1 MKTVAAFVLGW
12 LCASCIFL
20 AATVAEQLLE
30 GREPAE
36 IELHPI
42 VPIVVAVY
50 VALAAGPAYAS
61 VDWFARRDGPARTSW
76 LAYCK
81 AALAASVPYFVV
93 FVLLFLVLFGFPSH
107 PVYWLAGL
115 LSALAYGSIGYW
127 LVERGWPW
135 QWRGRAGTRA

>member
-1 MKTVAAFVLGW
+1 MRTAAAFVLGW
-12 LCASCIFL
+12 MCTSCLFL
-20 AATVAEQLLE
+20 AATVAEQLLR
-30 GREPAE
+30 GRDIAEVELAPA
-36 IELHPI
+36 

-50 VALAAGPAYAS
+50 VALAAGPAYSS
-61 VDWFARRDGPARTSW
+61 VDWFARRDGPRTSW

-93 FVLLFLVLFGFPSH
+93 FVLLFLIFFGVPSH

-127 LVERGWPW
+127 FVERGWPW
-135 QWRGRAGTRA
+135 QWRSCRRGRE

>member
-1 MKTVAAFVLGW
+1 MRTAAAFVLGW
-12 LCASCIFL
+12 MCTSCLFL
-20 AATVAEQLLE
+20 AATVAEQLLK
-30 GREPAE
+30 GRDIAE
-36 IELHPI
+36 VELPLT

-50 VALAAGPAYAS
+50 VLLAAGPAYSS
-61 VDWFARRDGPARTSW
+61 VDWFARRDGPRTSW

-93 FVLLFLVLFGFPSH
+93 FVLLFLIFFGVPSH

-127 LVERGWPW
+127 FVERGWPW
-135 QWRGRAGTRA
+135 QWRSCRRGRE